1 MGVCH
6 EEGRE
11 EMKMSFSRKASV
23 WVGGDP
29 SQVPLPV
36 TVTSHRCVQA
46 KQHFRPPPIHLH
58 QDSALL
64 PIFDNFIF
72 LLLGFIYEP
81 GSWTSGTSFLQD
93 GNTGGGE
100 GRKSL
105 KGCKIQRQKQGSI
118 LEVPCFMCDNTFDIV
133 R

>member
-1 MGVCH
+1 
-6 EEGRE
+6 
-11 EMKMSFSRKASV
+11 MKMSFSRKASV

-58 QDSALL
+58 QVSALL

-81 GSWTSGTSFLQD
+81 ESGTSGTYFLQD
-93 GNTGGGE
+93 GDMGEGE

-105 KGCKIQRQKQGSI
+105 WATNQGVPSSI
-118 LEVPCFMCDNTFDIV
+118 TFF
-133 R
+133 

>member
-29 SQVPLPV
+29 SHVPLPV

-72 LLLGFIYEP
+72 LLLGFIYKP
-81 GSWTSGTSFLQD
+81 KSGISGTYFLQD
-93 GNTGGGE
+93 WGGE

-105 KGCKIQRQKQGSI
+105 WATNQG
-118 LEVPCFMCDNTFDIV
+118 VPSSRTLF
-133 R
+133 

>member
-1 MGVCH
+1 
-6 EEGRE
+6 
-11 EMKMSFSRKASV
+11 MSFSRKASV

-81 GSWTSGTSFLQD
+81 ESGTSGTYFLQD
-93 GNTGGGE
+93 TGRAKNPFGPPIRAYPVVE
-100 GRKSL
+100 HL
-105 KGCKIQRQKQGSI
+105 FKG
-118 LEVPCFMCDNTFDIV
+118 
-133 R
+133 

>member
-29 SQVPLPV
+29 SHVPLPV

-81 GSWTSGTSFLQD
+81 EYGTSRTYFLQD
-93 GNTGGGE
+93 GDAGGRE
-100 GRKSL
+100 GQ
-105 KGCKIQRQKQGSI
+105 KIPMGHQSGRTQSY
-118 LEVPCFMCDNTFDIV
+118 NTF
-133 R
+133 

>member
-1 MGVCH
+1 
-6 EEGRE
+6 
-11 EMKMSFSRKASV
+11 MKMSFSRKASV

-81 GSWTSGTSFLQD
+81 EYGTSRTYFLLD
-93 GNTGGGE
+93 GDAGGRE
-100 GRKSL
+100 GQ
-105 KGCKIQRQKQGSI
+105 KIPMGHQSGRTQSYNI
-118 LEVPCFMCDNTFDIV
+118 F
-133 R
+133 